1 METGFWDIF
10 ASCILWSPAQFC
22 VRIQLPGQILSFLV
36 VLPLFS
42 RMCEATDGGQP
53 LQTWLKH
60 RWQHLCAGL
69 VEQRLCFGGMKS
81 FPLPRTC
88 YMRQVPNGCLMM
100 SGGNCWKNR
109 EKLKSQGSFFF
120 FFLFFP
126 FFSMYFAWALLQLFT
141 YFHRSSA
148 FYNRKAHLSYCSL
161 LSLPL
166 FLVAKGK

>member
-69 VEQRLCFGGMKS
+69 VEQRLCFEGMKS

-120 FFLFFP
+120 LSFFFSLFFP
-126 FFSMYFAWALLQLFT
+126 CILPERYFSYSLISIEVLPSTIGKLTFPIVVS
-141 YFHRSSA
+141 FHCRS
-148 FYNRKAHLSYCSL
+148 F
-161 LSLPL
+161 
-166 FLVAKGK
+166 